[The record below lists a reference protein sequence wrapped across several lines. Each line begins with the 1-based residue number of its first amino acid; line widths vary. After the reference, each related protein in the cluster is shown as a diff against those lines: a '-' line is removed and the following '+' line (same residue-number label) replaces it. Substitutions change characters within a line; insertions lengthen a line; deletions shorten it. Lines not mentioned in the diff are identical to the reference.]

1 MWKKIRNI
9 LIIILIVSVLA
20 GISYYLYTTYNKI
33 DITPEYEIK
42 RIESTVPLQTV
53 DNVEQK
59 SQTVADMLEKV
70 SQSVV
75 GISKIKTRSNS
86 IFSSSNSINELGLG
100 TGIIVS
106 NNGYILSN
114 CHVTGEKSSTCY
126 VTLENGATY
135 EGSVV
140 WCDSDLDLS
149 ITKINANNLNY
160 ATIGDSSNIK
170 SGETVY
176 AIGNPIGYEFR
187 RTITLGIISATNRT
201 VKIEENNSVSYMT
214 DLIQTDASI
223 NPGNSGGPLINPYGE
238 VIGVN
243 TVKIT
248 TAEGIGFAVPINVVK
263 PVIEKFV
270 TTNKFDESVTN
281 FSNQFKFMNSKK
293 KTVIKI
299 FIIAT
304 IQSFLYY
311 SLTYIVY
318 RAFGNSGISYFQI
331 VPAQAF
337 LLLIMTFIPT
347 PGSGIGAEGGF
358 LLIFNSIFKQGTINM
373 AILFWR
379 LYTFYLPIIIGAL
392 FLIPVKKSKTN
403 INNV

>member
-270 TTNKFDESVTN
+270 TTNKFDEPYLVIYAYDKEVIPYISSTSN
-281 FSNQFKFMNSKK
+281 F
-293 KTVIKI
+293 T
-299 FIIAT
+299 
-304 IQSFLYY
+304 
-311 SLTYIVY
+311 
-318 RAFGNSGISYFQI
+318 SGIYVVHISEKS
-331 VPAQAF
+331 PA
-337 LLLIMTFIPT
+337 IS
-347 PGSGIGAEGGF
+347 SGIQKGDIITSVDNTSVNNMIELREYIYTKSPGDT
-358 LLIFNSIFKQGTINM
+358 ISI
-373 AILFWR
+373 
-379 LYTFYLPIIIGAL
+379 
-392 FLIPVKKSKTN
+392 N
-403 INNV
+403 INRGHITRTFDIVLK

>member
-1 MWKKIRNI
+1 MKKFKICLIFI
-9 LIIILIVSVLA
+9 LVISIFA
-20 GISYYLYTTYNKI
+20 GIAYYFYNTYNKI

-42 RIESTVPLQTV
+42 RTESTIPLQTV
-53 DNVEQK
+53 DNALEE

-75 GISKIKTRSNS
+75 GISRIKTHSNS
-86 IFSSSNSINELGLG
+86 IFSSNGSINSLGLG

-126 VTLENGATY
+126 ITLENGYTY

-149 ITKINANNLNY
+149 LTKIDANNLTY
-160 ATIGDSSNIK
+160 VTIGDSSNIK

-187 RTITLGIISATNRT
+187 RTITFGIISATNRT
-201 VKIEENNSVSYMT
+201 IKIEENDDVSYMT

-223 NPGNSGGPLINPYGE
+223 NPGNSGGPLINPAGE
-238 VIGVN
+238 VIGIN

-270 TTNKFDESVTN
+270 TENKFDEAYLGIYAYDKEVIPYVASTPN
-281 FSNQFKFMNSKK
+281 F
-293 KTVIKI
+293 
-299 FIIAT
+299 
-304 IQSFLYY
+304 
-311 SLTYIVY
+311 
-318 RAFGNSGISYFQI
+318 NSGIYVVHIEDNS
-331 VPAQAF
+331 PAVS
-337 LLLIMTFIPT
+337 
-347 PGSGIGAEGGF
+347 SGIQKGD
-358 LLIFNSIFKQGTINM
+358 IITSIDNT
-373 AILFWR
+373 
-379 LYTFYLPIIIGAL
+379 P
-392 FLIPVKKSKTN
+392 
-403 INNV
+403 INNMIELREYIYTKSPGDTVSINISRGYITKTFDIILK